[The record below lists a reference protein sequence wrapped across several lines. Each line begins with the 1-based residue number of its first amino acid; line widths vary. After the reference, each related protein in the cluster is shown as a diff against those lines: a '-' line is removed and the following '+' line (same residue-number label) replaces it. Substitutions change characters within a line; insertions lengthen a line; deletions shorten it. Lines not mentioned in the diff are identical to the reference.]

1 MTRIVW
7 TDPAVS
13 DLDSIHA
20 YIARDAQIYADAV
33 MLEIFEAVERLMHFP
48 LSGRVVPELLDVDT
62 REIMAGNYRVI
73 YEAKEDVVSILTVL
87 HGARQFPLL

>member
-7 TDPAVS
+7 TDPAIS

-33 MLEIFEAVERLMHFP
+33 ILEIFEAVERLMHCP

>member
-7 TDPAVS
+7 TDPAIS

-33 MLEIFEAVERLMHFP
+33 MLEIFEAVERLMHFL
-48 LSGRVVPELLDVDT
+48 LSGRVVP
-62 REIMAGNYRVI
+62 
-73 YEAKEDVVSILTVL
+73 
-87 HGARQFPLL
+87 

>member
-33 MLEIFEAVERLMHFP
+33 ILEIFETVERLMHFP

-73 YEAKEDVVSILTVL
+73 YEARENVVSILTIL